1 MGDGRWINGRLLPHY
16 FSIMEFSMPLHLHVP
31 VPQPS
36 PGTPIKVPDEA
47 PPLIIPPEPGT
58 PPEITDPP
66 AEPTLP
72 IREPGT
78 HAPPQA

>member
-1 MGDGRWINGRLLPHY
+1 MH
-16 FSIMEFSMPLHLHVP
+16 LHLHVP

-36 PGTPIKVPDEA
+36 PGTPIHIPDEA

-66 AEPTLP
+66 PEPTLP
-72 IREPGT
+72 VREPGINV
-78 HAPPQA
+78 PPQANPFQARASLLVH

>member
-1 MGDGRWINGRLLPHY
+1 MH
-16 FSIMEFSMPLHLHVP
+16 LHLHVP

-36 PGTPIKVPDEA
+36 PGAPIHVPDEA

-58 PPEITDPP
+58 PPEVTDPLP
-66 AEPTLP
+66 AEPTFP

-78 HAPPQA
+78 HVPPQAMPFRAFAALPDTDRRAYKRVC